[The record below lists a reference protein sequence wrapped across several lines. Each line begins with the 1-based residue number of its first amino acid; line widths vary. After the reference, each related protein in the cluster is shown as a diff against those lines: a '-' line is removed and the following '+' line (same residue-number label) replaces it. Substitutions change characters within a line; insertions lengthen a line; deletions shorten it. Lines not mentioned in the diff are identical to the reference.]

1 MTETE
6 INQLIERKESDKLN
20 LFLTQVLEKARTIDK
35 QINLTTIGIILIVLV
50 YYLGELNLSSEL
62 QLGPLIIND
71 TKILV
76 NVLPFI
82 FSFLILRFVILS
94 SHKAEIKK
102 VIRIFATKY
111 FDYDNTKID
120 VLYTDDFSRL
130 IMPVSIYDEIG
141 KLNLKTKTG
150 CISVI
155 LTLPMLVLAIVPYL
169 ILGLWLYPQL
179 LNFTVLDFY
188 NKVLVVGTIWLFLLS
203 VFYFIKTMIIGVKES
218 KE

>member
-6 INQLIERKESDKLN
+6 INQLIERNESEKLN
-20 LFLTQVLEKARTIDK
+20 LFLNRVLEKARTIDK
-35 QINLTTIGIILIVLV
+35 QVNLTTIGIILIVLV
-50 YYLGELNLSSEL
+50 YYLGELNLNSEL
-62 QLGPLIIND
+62 QLGPLKIND

-76 NVLPFI
+76 NVLPLI

-102 VIRIFATKY
+102 VVRVFAKKY

-120 VLYTDDFSRL
+120 VLYMDDFSRL
-130 IMPVSIYDEIG
+130 LLPVSIYDEIG
-141 KLNLKTKTG
+141 KLSLKTKAG

-169 ILGLWLYPQL
+169 ILGLWSYPQIL
-179 LNFTVLDFY
+179 SFTDLEFY
-188 NKVLVVGTIWLFLLS
+188 NKVLVIGTIWLFLLS
-203 VFYFIKTMIIGVKES
+203 VFYFIKTMIIAVKES
-218 KE
+218 EK